1 MAFDILSGETNRR
14 SWARGSVAMDIAVA
28 HAKRLP
34 WGKIA
39 LGAGIA
45 AGGIFLLSTDK
56 KSTTGHRRHEDDE
69 PTWMN
74 ETREIPRESMRKL
87 VLEDPDRQYGRKR

>member
-1 MAFDILSGETNRR
+1 MAFNILSGETDSR
-14 SWARGSVAMDIAVA
+14 SWARGDFMLDAAASR
-28 HAKRLP
+28 AKKLP

-45 AGGIFLLSTDK
+45 ATGILILSSDK
-56 KSTTGHRRHEDDE
+56 KPASRGHRHDDE
-69 PTWMN
+69 PGWMN
-74 ETREIPRESMRKL
+74 ETREIPRESMHKL